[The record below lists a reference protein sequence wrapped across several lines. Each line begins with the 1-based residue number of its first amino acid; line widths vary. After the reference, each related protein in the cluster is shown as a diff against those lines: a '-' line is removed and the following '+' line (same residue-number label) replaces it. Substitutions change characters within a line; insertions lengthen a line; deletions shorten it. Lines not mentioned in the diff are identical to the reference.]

1 MAKVYAKFTRP
12 IDPFATVD
20 WTLTGAGALPS
31 AVWNKERVE
40 GPSEGINQ
48 CGRENEQLLTFSL
61 ERLNKLPTHSLHM
74 QHCSAHYYYYPL
86 PEQFKKEP
94 AAARAKDR
102 SSAPI
107 HSMLMNHFD
116 RSLYTFYI

>member
-20 WTLTGAGALPS
+20 WTLAGAGALPC
-31 AVWNKERVE
+31 VFRNKERVE

-74 QHCSAHYYYYPL
+74 Q
-86 PEQFKKEP
+86 
-94 AAARAKDR
+94 
-102 SSAPI
+102 
-107 HSMLMNHFD
+107 
-116 RSLYTFYI
+116 RSLLLPPPGTI